1 MGVIIDRTMEQQ
13 LTETTMA
20 QMLGGQR
27 MTKQRRLVF
36 DVVKELS
43 PTHPTA
49 SAVYE
54 LAKKR
59 MPSISLATV
68 YNVLETLTDAEIIT
82 QVNIDREASRFCPNL
97 HPHAHFFCDKCDSV
111 FDVDLHK
118 HANAA
123 EPWNLPDGSRIEQ
136 MNVAM
141 RGICPTCREADDFN
155 D

>member
-1 MGVIIDRTMEQQ
+1 MGVIIDITMEQQ

-59 MPSISLATV
+59 MASISLATV

-97 HPHAHFFCDKCDSV
+97 HPPAHFFCDKCDSV
-111 FDVDLHK
+111 FDVDLHN

-141 RGICPTCREADDFN
+141 RVICPTCREADDCN